1 MWWRSVRFWL
11 PGFGSLPLTGPGALG
26 EIFRLLATHFPHLSN
41 GNSKSPHF
49 MSLVSGVCE
58 PLAQCLAQSKH
69 LKHGRNNLLNFL
81 GFFFFF
87 LPLYAAH
94 GIVVP

>member
-69 LKHGRNNLLNFL
+69 LKHGRNNLLNF
-81 GFFFFF
+81 
-87 LPLYAAH
+87 
-94 GIVVP
+94 